1 MKPSAFTEI
10 VDVNLLQQM
19 ANYLY
24 KATKIPIGILDI
36 ESNEFVVKTGWQ
48 DICLNF
54 HRAHPDSCAR
64 CQESD
69 SFIKKNLN
77 TQKNI
82 EYKCKNGMWDNALP
96 LVINNQ
102 HIATI
107 FMGQYFYDDEQ
118 IDYAF
123 FEKQAAHF
131 GYNKEKYLE
140 ALNKVPVFSR
150 EWVDNIM
157 NYYNQQIKVM
167 AYLGH
172 LKLEAEESNRLK
184 TAFLAN
190 ISHELRTPLN
200 GIIGFSDLLISGK
213 YKKEDVSSYA
223 KIINTNGNLL
233 LELVNNI
240 IDVSLIES
248 GLLKFKKSPFNLE
261 KFINEIHDFFQF
273 HISEKNLNFNNSYT
287 DNCKNVTLYEDESK
301 LKQVVYNL
309 ISNAIK
315 YTEKGSI
322 ELFFN
327 LVDNRLFISIKDTG
341 CGIPKDIQKSIF
353 ERFYQASEQSS
364 GSGIGLSIIKG
375 IVDNMGGEL
384 KINSQ
389 YLKGSEFI
397 IEVPVRVIA

>member
-1 MKPSAFTEI
+1 MKSIAFTEI

-24 KATKIPIGILDI
+24 KATKIPIGILDTK
-36 ESNEFVVKTGWQ
+36 SNEFVVKTGWQ

-64 CQESD
+64 CNESD
-69 SFIKKNLN
+69 NFIKKYLK
-77 TQKNI
+77 TQKHI
-82 EYKCKNGMWDNALP
+82 EYKCKNGMWDSALP
-96 LVINNQ
+96 LIINNQ

-118 IDYAF
+118 IDYPF

-131 GYNKEKYLE
+131 GYNKEKYFE
-140 ALNKVPVFSR
+140 ALRKVPVFSR

-157 NYYNQQIKVM
+157 NYYNQQIKVI

-184 TAFLAN
+184 SAFLAN

-200 GIIGFSDLLISGK
+200 GIIGFCDLLISGK
-213 YKKEDVSSYA
+213 YSKEDVGYYA
-223 KIINTNGNLL
+223 NIINTNGNLL

-240 IDVSLIES
+240 IDISLIES
-248 GLLKFKKSPFNLE
+248 GLLKFKKSVFNLE

-273 HISEKNLNFNNSYT
+273 HISEKNLNFNSSYT
-287 DNCKNVTLYEDESK
+287 NNCKNVTLYEDESK

-322 ELFFN
+322 KLFFN
-327 LVDNRLFISIKDTG
+327 LEDSRLYISIKDTG
-341 CGIPKDIQKSIF
+341 CGIPEDIQKMIF
-353 ERFYQASEQSS
+353 ERFYQVSKQSS
-364 GSGIGLSIIKG
+364 GSGLGLSITKG
-375 IVDNMGGEL
+375 IIDNMGGEL
-384 KINSQ
+384 KVNSRYQ
-389 YLKGSEFI
+389 KGSEFI
-397 IEVPVRVIA
+397 IEVPVKIIT